1 MPLEIRELII
11 KTTVDSNASNS
22 SGTNNQMGNNEE
34 AKFNE
39 IVERILEIIKQKSE
53 R

>member
-11 KTTVDSNASNS
+11 KAKVE
-22 SGTNNQMGNNEE
+22 GNNGASGGNTGEQASGE
-34 AKFNE
+34 LKMNE
-39 IVERILEIIKQKSE
+39 VAERIFEILREKSE

>member
-11 KTTVDSNASNS
+11 KATVDNNASNS
-22 SGTNNQMGNNEE
+22 SGINDQMGNNGE
-34 AKFNE
+34 ASINE
-39 IVERILEIIKQKSE
+39 LAERIFEIIKQKSE